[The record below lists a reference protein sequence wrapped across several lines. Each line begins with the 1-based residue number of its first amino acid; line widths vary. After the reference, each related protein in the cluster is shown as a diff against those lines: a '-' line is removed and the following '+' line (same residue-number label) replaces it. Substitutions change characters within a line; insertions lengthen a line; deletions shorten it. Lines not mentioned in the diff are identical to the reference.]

1 MNDRW
6 GKETRG
12 KHGGYYTTEYG
23 LVHAD
28 EAEEVIPHPWEE
40 CRGIGHSFG
49 YNRAETLADY
59 STPEE
64 LITLLVDTVAR
75 GGNLLLDIG
84 PTADGRIPVIM
95 EERLLQ
101 MGEWLET
108 NGEAIYGTRKWR
120 EHAEGDTGPLHRE
133 GRRRLRDGPRLARE
147 DRHPEDPPLL
157 WRHEGG
163 APGLGREGALQAPGR
178 RPPHHDAGLGD
189 RGLLRLHL
197 QADRGEV
204 SDSPHWIESPAPALH
219 LPDLRGRR
227 AVVTGVSM
235 GIGRATAEL
244 LLENGAHAFGFTR
257 TEDTPTPGFR
267 ETVEV
272 NLVGSFLVTRHALP
286 TMRAA
291 GYGRILL
298 IASMAGKEGNAG
310 MCAYSAAKAG
320 VIGLAKSTGKEVA
333 GSGVTVNALA
343 PAVIRT
349 AMVDG
354 MPEEQVEYM
363 TAKIP
368 MGRCGTL
375 DEAASLACWIV
386 SREASFNTGA
396 VFDLSG
402 GRATY

>member
-1 MNDRW
+1 MSA
-6 GKETRG
+6 TR
-12 KHGGYYTTEYG
+12 
-23 LVHAD
+23 
-28 EAEEVIPHPWEE
+28 
-40 CRGIGHSFG
+40 F
-49 YNRAETLADY
+49 
-59 STPEE
+59 
-64 LITLLVDTVAR
+64 
-75 GGNLLLDIG
+75 
-84 PTADGRIPVIM
+84 
-95 EERLLQ
+95 
-101 MGEWLET
+101 
-108 NGEAIYGTRKWR
+108 
-120 EHAEGDTGPLHRE
+120 
-133 GRRRLRDGPRLARE
+133 
-147 DRHPEDPPLL
+147 
-157 WRHEGG
+157 
-163 APGLGREGALQAPGR
+163 
-178 RPPHHDAGLGD
+178 AG
-189 RGLLRLHL
+189 
-197 QADRGEV
+197 QV
-204 SDSPHWIESPAPALH
+204 
-219 LPDLRGRR
+219 
-227 AVVTGVSM
+227 AVVTGGAQGLGAAIAERLLSEGARVHLWDRDEDRA
-235 GIGRATAEL
+235 RATAGALRDKGPAVTPFGVDVSSEASVQAAYASL
-244 LLENGAHAFGFTR
+244 LSTEKRLDIVVNSAGIVGPSNTG
-257 TEDTPTPGFR
+257 TEDTPIPGFR

-354 MPEEQVEYM
+354 MPEAQVEYM